1 MTDAAPRIRLL
12 LVDDQQLI
20 RMGMR
25 MVLEAQP
32 DFEVVGEAGDG
43 REAVAAVESLRPEVV
58 LMDVRMPGMDGIE
71 ATRAIVA
78 VHPES
83 RIIILTTFDLDEYA
97 FAGLNAG
104 ASGFLL
110 KDAQPVELATAIRAV
125 ASGDAA
131 VSPRV
136 TRKLLELFGPQL
148 PAAAGGTVG
157 ATDARPGASGNAG
170 SADPAASAAS
180 ARLATLTER
189 EREVLVAMAEGLTN
203 SEIAARFYLSES
215 TVKTH
220 VGRVLMKLEL
230 RDRVQAVIFAY
241 SVGLV

>member
-1 MTDAAPRIRLL
+1 MTDPAPRIRLL

-43 REAVAAVESLRPEVV
+43 RAAIEAVERLRPEVV
-58 LMDVRMPGMDGIE
+58 LMDVRMPGLDGIE

-78 VHPES
+78 AHPAS

-110 KDAQPVELATAIRAV
+110 KDAQPAELAAAIRAV

-148 PAAAGGTVG
+148 PAAAPGGGPAV
-157 ATDARPGASGNAG
+157 PGASAAG
-170 SADPAASAAS
+170 AGGATAVPDPAAE
-180 ARLATLTER
+180 RLAALTER
-189 EREVLVAMAEGLTN
+189 EHEVLVAMAEGLTN

-241 SVGLV
+241 SAGLV

>member
-1 MTDAAPRIRLL
+1 MTDPTPAPASPSTSPSAPLPASRIRLL

-20 RMGMR
+20 RLGMR
-25 MVLEAQP
+25 MVLEADP
-32 DFEVVGEAGDG
+32 GFEVVGEAGDG
-43 REAVAAVESLRPEVV
+43 HEALAAVARLKPDVV

-71 ATRAIVA
+71 ATRRVVEA
-78 VHPES
+78 HPQS

-110 KDAQPVELATAIRAV
+110 KDAQPAELATAIRAV

-148 PAAAGGTVG
+148 PSGAPGSSGAAAP
-157 ATDARPGASGNAG
+157 APDQRFAS
-170 SADPAASAAS
+170 
-180 ARLATLTER
+180 LTER
-189 EREVLVAMAEGLTN
+189 ERDVLVAMAEGLTN
-203 SEIAARFYLSES
+203 TEIAARFFLSES

-220 VGRVLMKLEL
+220 VGRVLLKLEL
-230 RDRVQAVIFAY
+230 RDRVQAVIYAY
-241 SVGLV
+241 SAGLV